1 MLRCASA
8 FVIATYQKI
17 RLTPHALRALP
28 LRHFVKAVKN
38 IDLYFYEFIFRII
51 LLSEFHLDNNFN
63 LARKS
68 QALKLRA
75 KLIQSIRLYFI
86 HNGFLEIETPLKI
99 PSPAPE
105 EHIEAIPSGN
115 WFLQTSPELCMKRLL
130 AAGYQRI
137 FQISKCFRAAERGSK
152 HLPEFTMLEWYVA
165 RFDYHQLMDQCQA
178 LLIAALKDMGHNQ
191 DIVWK
196 NKKINLVSPWE
207 RITVADAFLKYAP
220 VTLEKAMVKDKFD
233 EIMVEYVE
241 PRLGIDRPTFIY
253 DYPVKLAA
261 LAKIKMNDP
270 TVAERF
276 ELYIGGL
283 ELANGFSELTDADE
297 QRKRFEEA
305 SEVRIRKNW
314 ARYVMPEKFLQA
326 LQTMPPCA
334 GIALG
339 IDRMIMILADTDK
352 IDDVVAFTP
361 EML

>member
-1 MLRCASA
+1 
-8 FVIATYQKI
+8 
-17 RLTPHALRALP
+17 
-28 LRHFVKAVKN
+28 
-38 IDLYFYEFIFRII
+38 
-51 LLSEFHLDNNFN
+51 LSEFPPDDNFN

-68 QALKLRA
+68 QALHERA
-75 KLIQSIRLYFI
+75 KLIQSIRLFFI
-86 HNGFLEIETPLKI
+86 HHGFMEVETPLRI
-99 PSPAPE
+99 TSPAPE

-130 AAGYQRI
+130 AADYQRI
-137 FQISKCFRAAERGSK
+137 FQISKCFRAAERGDK
-152 HLPEFTMLEWYVA
+152 HLPEFTMLEWYTIG
-165 RFDYHQLMDQCQA
+165 FDYHQLMNQCEEM
-178 LLIAALKDMGHNQ
+178 LIAALKDMGYNQ
-191 DIVWK
+191 DIVWQ

-220 VTLEKAMVKDKFD
+220 VTLEEALVQDKFD

-253 DYPVKLAA
+253 DYPAKLAA

-276 ELYIGGL
+276 ELYISGL
-283 ELANGFSELTDADE
+283 ELANGFSELTDANE
-297 QRKRFEEA
+297 QRQRFEEA
-305 SEVRIRKNW
+305 LKTRAAKNW
-314 ARYVMPEKFLQA
+314 TPYTIPEKFLQA
-326 LQTMPPCA
+326 LQNMPPCA

-339 IDRMIMILADTDK
+339 IDRMVMIMADARQ